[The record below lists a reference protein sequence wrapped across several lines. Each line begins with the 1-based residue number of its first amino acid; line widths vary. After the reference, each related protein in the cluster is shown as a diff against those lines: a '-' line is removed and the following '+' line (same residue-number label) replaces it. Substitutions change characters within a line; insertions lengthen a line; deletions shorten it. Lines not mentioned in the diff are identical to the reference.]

1 MRTITICNYSELS
14 EKAQKQAIWN
24 LREHL
29 KDEDI
34 VEAFRWAIDDCA
46 LFEPTHAEMVALFGP
61 DYYERNNNE
70 FMFMNTRKNIALY
83 EDYVSLSE
91 ALVVTNTTYFLTW
104 LGIPEKL
111 HYHVHWE
118 IDGRYSELSLWHE
131 ISPLNPVGDVL
142 DGIFEKAH
150 DKFGHH
156 CSDIKARIESGIEE
170 YYSDENV
177 LDKIENG
184 SWEFDEDGNI
194 WED

>member
-1 MRTITICNYSELS
+1 MRTLIIYNYSELS
-14 EKAQKQAIWN
+14 KEAQRQAIQN

-29 KDEDI
+29 ENEDTG
-34 VEAFRWAIDDCA
+34 EAFRWAIDDCA
-46 LFEPTHAEMVALFGP
+46 LFEPAHDEMVALFGP
-61 DYYERNNNE
+61 DYYEQNDNE
-70 FMFMNTRKNIALY
+70 FMFMNTRKNLY
-83 EDYVSLSE
+83 HYADYVSLNE

-111 HYHVHWE
+111 QHHVHWE
-118 IDGRYSELSLWHE
+118 IERYSELNLWHE

-156 CSDIKARIESGIEE
+156 CSVIKARIEAGIEE
-170 YYSDENV
+170 YYSDENI

-184 SWEFDEDGNI
+184 SWEFGEAGNI
-194 WED
+194 WAD

>member
-1 MRTITICNYSELS
+1 MRTITIYNYSELPP
-14 EKAQKQAIWN
+14 EAQAKA
-24 LREHL
+24 L
-29 KDEDI
+29 KNVRDRLEEEDAD
-34 VEAFRWAIDDCA
+34 EAFRWAIDDCA
-46 LFEPTHAEMVALFGP
+46 LFEPTHDEMVALFGP
-61 DYYERNNNE
+61 DYYEQNNNE
-70 FMFMNTRKNIALY
+70 FMFKNTRKNISLY
-83 EDYVSLSE
+83 DDYVSLSE

-111 HYHVHWE
+111 QHHVHWE
-118 IDGRYSELSLWHE
+118 IEEQYSELSLWHE

-156 CSDIKARIESGIEE
+156 CSDIKDRIEAGIEE